1 MPRRYRNTLRAHAHA
16 LSSLGNAL
24 ADLGRD
30 HRVAAS
36 ALERS
41 KLTTLTSDSHFADWI
56 AAACEIS
63 MAAERLL
70 ELEVELA
77 RKFGASWEDVA
88 GVLGVSRQAA
98 WERFG
103 THARWDRTHRTSRLR
118 QARRA
123 AMFRRMSANQD
134 EDYVAVLRQMLLVGR
149 TRPSPPH
156 ATTVPASADVAKS
169 SGGR

>member
-1 MPRRYRNTLRAHAHA
+1 MPKKYRNTLRAHAYA
-16 LSSLGNAL
+16 LSGLSDAL
-24 ADLGRD
+24 ANLAHE

-36 ALERS
+36 ATERIQ
-41 KLTTLTSDSHFADWI
+41 LAPLTSDSHFADWI
-56 AAACEIS
+56 AVACEIS

-77 RKFGASWEDVA
+77 RKHGATWEDIA

-118 QARRA
+118 QAHRA
-123 AMFRRMSANQD
+123 ALFRRMSANQR
-134 EDYVAVLRQMLLVGR
+134 EDYVAALRQMLLVGR
-149 TRPSPPH
+149 TRPS
-156 ATTVPASADVAKS
+156 
-169 SGGR
+169 GG